1 MIRITIIPSFS
12 RRFDIQNVS
21 DDARRKGAHCTVGLK
36 WEKVISQN
44 CHFTHYIHTVWIFQD
59 FSVSQILREINFED
73 CKSEKYA
80 ISTHLEALIFYFG
93 EFQP

>member
-1 MIRITIIPSFS
+1 MNGEKLVIDVWVPSVIMIRITIIPSFS

-44 CHFTHYIHTVWIFQD
+44 CLFTQCENFGIFLS
-59 FSVSQILREINFED
+59 FRFYVKSILG
-73 CKSEKYA
+73 
-80 ISTHLEALIFYFG
+80 L
-93 EFQP
+93 